1 MGGRAPTAAFPAP
14 SPATTPLDVVPN
26 RDRYHVFELDG
37 VDFLVAAA
45 PDGGLDPADAY
56 VFDADAGVYSR
67 PAISGSPDLPP
78 GPAPYVAIPWE
89 SKFDGDTLY
98 RKEASSK
105 TLRVYLI
112 KAKTA
117 APLTLDLA
125 TVVSLDAATRAV
137 TRETVVVQATSD
149 DPERTT
155 LRIR

>member
-1 MGGRAPTAAFPAP
+1 MRPPFPPGATP
-14 SPATTPLDVVPN
+14 SPTLDVVPN

-37 VDFLVAAA
+37 VDFLVAAS
-45 PDGGLDPADAY
+45 PDGALNPADAY
-56 VFDADAGVYSR
+56 VFDAEAGVYSR
-67 PAISGSPDLPP
+67 PGGAPAADLPP

-112 KAKTA
+112 KATTTT
-117 APLTLDLA
+117 PLTLDLA

-137 TRETVVVQATSD
+137 TREAVIVEATND

>member
-1 MGGRAPTAAFPAP
+1 M
-14 SPATTPLDVVPN
+14 
-26 RDRYHVFELDG
+26 
-37 VDFLVAAA
+37 
-45 PDGGLDPADAY
+45 
-56 VFDADAGVYSR
+56 YSR
-67 PAISGSPDLPP
+67 PGGAPAADLPP

-112 KAKTA
+112 KATTTT
-117 APLTLDLA
+117 PLALDLA

-137 TRETVVVQATSD
+137 TREAVIVEATSD